1 MVVTDG
7 GIDSRES
14 GHFVF
19 IENHPF
25 LLIGCGIQL
34 LNIFDTVGK
43 ATQHIKRQLVRFILS
58 EKPCSI
64 ECNVV
69 FFNGAKPLRQFRILF
84 PNGGTMFESGFDEQT
99 FAQRILKRSAISVRT
114 VNMSLHT
121 IVSTDLVLGTFSK
134 TAMLPH
140 LRICPIVV
148 IRYRSAFKT
157 IGIGSAKS

>member
-25 LLIGCGIQL
+25 LLIGCRIQFL
-34 LNIFDTVGK
+34 DIFNTICK
-43 ATQHIKRQLVRFILS
+43 AAQYVECQFIGLILT

-69 FFNGAKPLRQFRILF
+69 FFDGTKPLRQFRILF
-84 PNGGTMFESGFDEQT
+84 PHGGTMFESGFDEQT

-140 LRICPIVV
+140 LRISPIVV